1 MVHTDKFLSVCNNIY
16 EIYNIYYYNS
26 TKYLTF
32 QNSCDFSLNYSG
44 LYEIARDID
53 QRGKIVLIKIRTHF
67 AKAKK
72 LNETF
77 GKYIRTSG

>member
-1 MVHTDKFLSVCNNIY
+1 MAHTDKFLSVCNNIY
-16 EIYNIYYYNS
+16 EFYNIYYYNS

-53 QRGKIVLIKIRTHF
+53 QRRKIVLIKIRTHF

-72 LNETF
+72 IKRDF
-77 GKYIRTSG
+77 SQI